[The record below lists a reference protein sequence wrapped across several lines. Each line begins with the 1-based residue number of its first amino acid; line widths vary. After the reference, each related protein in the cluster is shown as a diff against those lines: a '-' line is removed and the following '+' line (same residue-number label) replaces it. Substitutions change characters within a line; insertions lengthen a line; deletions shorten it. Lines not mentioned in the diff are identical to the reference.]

1 MPTTFG
7 DISPEELAARRE
19 IVTDVERFRREY
31 ENSVV
36 IPPNVLGHIAD
47 AAHYGNIS
55 PRTAG
60 YAAGEMMRQAA
71 DSLRFQRFGEE
82 RDMPEAIKIYLGI
95 CCRHE
100 CLRDKMMFIKERH
113 PEAVVDVGRG
123 YVTVGN
129 YRFILLVNPENDH
142 SRLMGLELTGY
153 RVCPHYDLSEE
164 LRARLETRIRQP
176 NTIRFRRYP
185 SLTPLH
191 NIVP

>member
-36 IPPNVLGHIAD
+36 IPPNVLGHTVD
-47 AAHYGNIS
+47 TAHYGNIS

-71 DSLRFQRFGEE
+71 DSLRFLRFGGE

-176 NTIRFRRYP
+176 DTIRFRGYP
-185 SLTPLH
+185 SFQA
-191 NIVP
+191 